1 MGSDAT
7 NGLRDTLESVTARAG
22 TIGRKEGAMMQA
34 LDEAEAARRVA
45 LETWQQRV
53 ASLVARVETMAP
65 QSHTRR
71 ESWTPSKPSGPPSQP
86 SRLELDTASV
96 ARFEAG
102 AGAAR
107 AAIAELQRIEAER
120 RAEDEMR
127 AARRAS
133 RAALIE
139 RINSLR
145 GDDPLDQLER
155 APEEWAAIGTTPED
169 PDVADMQAALDA
181 AIAGARQ
188 RHQNRL
194 DLQQTQARLQELAA
208 EAERLSERSRC
219 SGTPGPR
226 SRLSGTSCCRAR
238 KTSMRSAGNGSNRHR
253 AACGR
258 RTRTGRPRPSGR
270 AGNSCSASSS

>member
-1 MGSDAT
+1 MAATSGEPGRPGRDNGAAVGTRGGRLDA
-7 NGLRDTLESVTARAG
+7 V
-22 TIGRKEGAMMQA
+22 
-34 LDEAEAARRVA
+34 EAEWAALA
-45 LETWQQRV
+45 TEP
-53 ASLVARVETMAP
+53 AF
-65 QSHTRR
+65 
-71 ESWTPSKPSGPPSQP
+71 
-86 SRLELDTASV
+86 ELDTASV

-145 GDDPLDQLER
+145 GDDPLDQIER
-155 APEEWAAIGTTPED
+155 APEEWAAIGTTPRSGRR
-169 PDVADMQAALDA
+169 DMQAALDA

-208 EAERLSERSRC
+208 EAERV
-219 SGTPGPR
+219 
-226 SRLSGTSCCRAR
+226 
-238 KTSMRSAGNGSNRHR
+238 
-253 AACGR
+253 
-258 RTRTGRPRPSGR
+258 
-270 AGNSCSASSS
+270 